1 MNTSTGKI
9 LKGIGGFYYVKSFET
24 GTVTECRARGSFRK
38 SGIKPYVGD
47 NVLFSF
53 DEDSEKGGYIV
64 KILPRKN
71 YFIRPPISN
80 IDKLIIISAAA
91 NPKPDYLYI
100 DKLTVICRYNNVEP
114 VICINKTDIANNDE
128 LNSFIATYEK
138 TGCKVFATSAKKG
151 VGYEELKSYIS
162 DSVTAVSGFSGV
174 GKSSLLNS
182 VIGEN
187 RFEVGDI
194 SNKLRR
200 GKHTTRHVELI
211 ECGNSIYLADTPGFS
226 MLELPSDITAEN
238 LSQFFPEFE
247 RYSSDCKFSSCNHL
261 SDKFCAVC
269 SAVRD
274 GEIPHTRYDNYK
286 KLYNILKEK
295 KDW

>member
-24 GTVTECRARGSFRK
+24 DTVTECRARGNFRK
-38 SGIKPYVGD
+38 NGIKPYVGD

-53 DEDSEKGGYIV
+53 DEDIEKGGYIV
-64 KILPRKN
+64 EILPRKN
-71 YFIRPPISN
+71 CFIRPPISN
-80 IDKLIIISAAA
+80 IDKLIIISAAV

-100 DKLTVICRYNNVEP
+100 DKLTVICKYNNVEP
-114 VICINKTDIANNDE
+114 VICINKTDMADTDE
-128 LNSFIATYEK
+128 LKEFVGIYKK
-138 TGCKVFATSAKKG
+138 TGYKVFTTSAKNGIGSDK
-151 VGYEELKSYIS
+151 LKNYIS
-162 DSVTAVSGFSGV
+162 GSVTAVSGFSGV

-182 VIGEN
+182 IINEK

-211 ECGNSIYLADTPGFS
+211 ECGDLIYLADTPGFS
-226 MLELPSDITAEN
+226 MLELPDDITADN

-247 RYSSDCKFSSCNHL
+247 KYSSDCKFSSCNHL
-261 SDKFCAVC
+261 SNKFCAVC
-269 SAVRD
+269 NAVCY
-274 GEIPHTRYDNYK
+274 GEITHTRYDNYK